1 MPVRMPR
8 CRRAS
13 VMCPAV
19 CPVWD
24 CDILRCG
31 EVVRGFRV
39 DRCLGKGTF
48 GAVYRAT
55 SIDGRG
61 KQVAIKIYS
70 GDLDEDSL
78 NGKARI
84 KQEEQILKSL
94 NGKGAPLFR
103 GAG

>member
-13 VMCPAV
+13 VMCPTV
-19 CPVWD
+19 CPIWD
-24 CDILRCG
+24 CDILHCG
-31 EVVRGFRV
+31 DVLRGFRV

-48 GAVYRAT
+48 GVVYRAT
-55 SIDGRG
+55 SIDGSG

-84 KQEEQILKSL
+84 KQEKQILK
-94 NGKGAPLFR
+94 
-103 GAG
+103 